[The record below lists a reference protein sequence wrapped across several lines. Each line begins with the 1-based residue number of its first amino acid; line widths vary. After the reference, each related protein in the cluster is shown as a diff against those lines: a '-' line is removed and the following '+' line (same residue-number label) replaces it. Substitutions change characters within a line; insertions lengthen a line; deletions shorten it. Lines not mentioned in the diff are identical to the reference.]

1 MAMCTK
7 LELAAVDDVLG
18 IVDLRAAGAAK
29 LTLDHGKG
37 PWSGISTEKGVLFE
51 MRKAVRH
58 PEPTL
63 TRLMKWIL
71 RAQQFGYAAD
81 EGEALTGQE

>member
-51 MRKAVRH
+51 MRNSRVFVVRRKNAVVASLC
-58 PEPTL
+58 L
-63 TRLMKWIL
+63 TAKKPWAIDLKYL
-71 RAQQFGYAAD
+71 VDA
-81 EGEALTGQE
+81 E